1 MCNYKSNV
9 TKMSLANQANLEYII
24 VIDNDVSI
32 YQISLFWIKMP
43 NQTIEVYFV
52 CLVLLLVTSISI
64 GIVVLKIESQS
75 KRNSEAN
82 KREILLMSDAFYNEF
97 HSMLTT
103 EKVRKSENS
112 EISSPRKILKPYQ
125 QIEKFWK
132 KIRQIIWRIRNILKY
147 KQNFMKYFYL

>member
-9 TKMSLANQANLEYII
+9 TKMRLAHQTNLEYII

-32 YQISLFWIKMP
+32 QQISLFQTKMP
-43 NQTIEVYFV
+43 NQGVEVYFV

-64 GIVVLKIESQS
+64 GIVVLKIESQT
-75 KRNSEAN
+75 KKDSEAN
-82 KREILLMSDAFYNEF
+82 KREILRMSHAFYNEF

-112 EISSPRKILKPYQ
+112 EISSSRKISKPYQ
-125 QIEKFWK
+125 QIEKFRK
-132 KIRQIIWRIRNILKY
+132 KIRQII
-147 KQNFMKYFYL
+147 